1 MAKMPFYLT
10 IIAPQP
16 IPVNNQSMSD
26 LDELQS
32 AYPVLGQHLPRL
44 PLTSLPTPVRLA
56 HLDHSSGTRRILI
69 KQDDRSSLLY
79 GGNKVRK
86 LEYMLAA
93 ARRKGRQT
101 IATFGTTGSHH
112 ALATALYARQHG
124 FANIAF
130 LSRQTRT
137 LAVRQVL
144 NMHQKIGSELVPF
157 DGDRATRIA
166 TLRRHLRG
174 RNAMIIPAGGS
185 SWLGTMGFVNAALEL
200 SAQIGRGVCDLPQRL
215 YVATGT
221 MGTAVG
227 LALGFA
233 LVGVPIDVHAVRISH
248 SSITNDEKLARLA
261 AKTVLMMRRLD
272 KSIPPNLAADMRLT
286 LRHEFFGEGYAQTN
300 AATEHAI
307 RVARRS
313 LNLKLEPTY
322 TGKAMAAMLAD
333 LKDPATAGLC
343 MMFWQSYHTADLP
356 VSGEAPLDRA
366 TMPAE
371 FLSYFS

>member
-1 MAKMPFYLT
+1 
-10 IIAPQP
+10 
-16 IPVNNQSMSD
+16 MSD

-32 AYPVLGQHLPRL
+32 AYPVLGQKLLRL

-56 HLDHSSGTRRILI
+56 HLEHNSGTRRILI
-69 KQDDRSSLLY
+69 KQDDRSALLY

-93 ARRKGRQT
+93 ARKKGRKT

-137 LAVRQVL
+137 NAVRPVL
-144 NMHQKIGSELVPF
+144 NMHQKIGSEIVPF

-174 RNAMIIPAGGS
+174 RNAMVIPAGGS
-185 SWLGTMGFVNAALEL
+185 SWLGTLGFVNAALEL
-200 SAQIGRGVCDLPQRL
+200 SAQIGRGVCDLPDRL

-248 SSITNDEKLARLA
+248 NSITNDEKLARLA
-261 AKTVLMMRRLD
+261 AKTVMMIRRID
-272 KSIPPNLAADMRLT
+272 SSIPANLADEMRLT
-286 LRHEFFGEGYAQTN
+286 LRHDFFGDGYAQTN
-300 AATEHAI
+300 AATEQAI
-307 RVARRS
+307 RVARRGLS
-313 LNLKLEPTY
+313 LKLEPTY
-322 TGKAMAAMLAD
+322 TGKAMAALLAD
-333 LKDPATAGLC
+333 LKDPATAGMS
-343 MMFWQSYHTADLP
+343 MMFWQSYHAADLP
-356 VSGEAPLDRA
+356 VSGDVPLDRA
-366 TMPAE
+366 TMPEE
-371 FLSYFS
+371 FLPYFS